1 MRGRR
6 IACSIALA
14 TLLSLAAGCTRRLP
28 AFPKLVTATEIQVRD
43 SEGRVTTITDA
54 QRVAAIVHFF
64 DDRTNSWVVP
74 GYGTPVGKV
83 RFAVYDGK
91 QLKGS
96 FGVGRGFLDCQRQ
109 GVFGVRWASD
119 QEVQEVLELA
129 GLPDSSLN

>member
-1 MRGRR
+1 VRARR
-6 IACSIALA
+6 TACAVGLA
-14 TLLSLAAGCTRRLP
+14 TLLVLTAGCTRRLP
-28 AFPKLVTATEIQVRD
+28 AFPKLVTATQIQVRG
-43 SEGRVTTITDA
+43 SEGRVTTITDP
-54 QRVAAIVHFF
+54 QRVAAIVRFF

-129 GLPDSSLN
+129 GVPDSSLN